1 MKLKDLKRGE
11 YFCFISHHEEEVKPK
26 QVYIKGEY
34 NRSTKKY
41 ICGRCD
47 DISYSREFRR
57 CMEIFQD
64 FTY

>member
-1 MKLKDLKRGE
+1 MKLKELKFGE
-11 YFCFISHHEEEVKPK
+11 YFCIRPHHEELVTGK

-47 DISYSREFRR
+47 DISYSREFRGSLDVY
-57 CMEIFQD
+57 QD

>member
-1 MKLKDLKRGE
+1 MQLKELKKGD
-11 YFCFISHHEEEVKPK
+11 YFCVIPHNEKEVKAK

-47 DISYSREFRR
+47 DISYSREFRPT
-57 CMEIFQD
+57 MPVYLD